1 MPKLNDNKG
10 MLSDEQIKKAIE
22 KENVATIFLQ
32 FTDINGSIKTL
43 NMPSTQIDDILSG
56 KIMFDGSSISGFRE
70 NETLDLV
77 ICPDKSTFEV
87 LPFKYSNNKKTARII
102 CDIHNADNTPFAG
115 CPRSNLKNL
124 MKKINNKYGLEMQIG
139 PEIEFF
145 LFKTDKNNN
154 VLDITEQKSGY
165 YDVNLSYEYD
175 EMVMEILQALQ
186 SLGFA
191 IDAIHHEGAPFQY
204 EVDLG
209 FDNILKTA
217 DNLITF
223 KFIVKTIA
231 DQFGYKASFM
241 PKPIYGKNGS
251 GLHLNIS
258 MSDKNGENI
267 FYDKN
272 GLYQLSEIALNSIA
286 SLLKNIKGITAVL
299 NPTVNSYKR
308 LVKDYEAPIYIVW
321 SVVTRSALIRIPQK
335 RGKSTRLELRSPDP
349 AMNPYLAF
357 AVIFQTCIDGI
368 RNNIDPPRPI
378 EKNLFQLSSNE
389 IKQRKIKS
397 LPRNMFTAIEEFEKS
412 MVAKV
417 ALGEFLFS
425 QFIYSKR
432 KEWKDYRKQVTPW
445 ELKKY
450 IDI

>member
-1 MPKLNDNKG
+1 
-10 MLSDEQIKKAIE
+10 MLSDEHIKNTVK
-22 KENVATIFLQ
+22 KENISTVFLQ
-32 FTDINGSIKTL
+32 FTDINGTIKTL
-43 NMPSTQIDDILSG
+43 NKPSSQIDDILSG

-77 ICPDKSTFEV
+77 IYPDKSTFEV
-87 LPFKYSNNKKTARII
+87 LPFKHSNDKKAARII

-124 MKKINNKYGLEMQIG
+124 MRKIKNEHGLEMQIG

-154 VLDITEQKSGY
+154 ILSIDEQKSGY
-165 YDVNLSYEYD
+165 YDVNLSYEYG
-175 EMVMEILQALQ
+175 EMVMEILQTLQ
-186 SLGFA
+186 CLGFE
-191 IDAIHHEGAPFQY
+191 IDALHHEGAPFQY

-231 DQFGYKASFM
+231 DKYGYKASFM

-258 MSDKNGENI
+258 MIDEKGENI
-267 FYDKN
+267 FYAPN
-272 GLYQLSEIALNSIA
+272 SQYQLSEIAMNSIA
-286 SLLKNIKGITAVL
+286 SLLKNIKGITAIL

-335 RGKSTRLELRSPDP
+335 RGNSTRLELRSPDP

-357 AVIFQTCIDGI
+357 AVIFQTCVDGI
-368 RNNIDPPRPI
+368 RNKIDPPRPV
-378 EKNLFQLSSNE
+378 EKNLFQFSSNE

-397 LPRNMFTAIEEFEKS
+397 LPRNMFTALEEFEKS

-417 ALGEFLFS
+417 ALGEFLFN

>member
-124 MKKINNKYGLEMQIG
+124 MKKINNEYGLEMQIG

-175 EMVMEILQALQ
+175 EMVMEILQALL

-191 IDAIHHEGAPFQY
+191 MDAIHHEGAPFQY

-397 LPRNMFTAIEEFEKS
+397 LPRNMFTALEEFEKS

>member
-124 MKKINNKYGLEMQIG
+124 MKKINNEYGLEMQIG

-154 VLDITEQKSGY
+154 VLGITEQKSGY

>member
-124 MKKINNKYGLEMQIG
+124 MKKINNEYGLEMQIG

-397 LPRNMFTAIEEFEKS
+397 LPRNMFTALEEFEKS

>member
-124 MKKINNKYGLEMQIG
+124 MKKINNEYGLEMQIG

-286 SLLKNIKGITAVL
+286 SLIKNIKGITAVL